1 MEKRRMTAQ
10 YSPRTLS
17 KTLSY
22 VAYHAPAE
30 YGLFWDPDG
39 TMPWKELYWALQE
52 DPSLRFVRES
62 HLRELSLLGL
72 DLPFVLD
79 GNLLRLRSDLDRPS
93 YPIVQDLPERL
104 YFACRQKQ
112 YAVVMEHGIDRSN
125 RFFVPLSADRDF
137 ALRIGKRRDQGV
149 LLLQVLA
156 GRACTEGEAIR
167 LAGAGLY
174 LVERVPLRYLI
185 FPLIRAEQLS
195 LLTSRKRA
203 ETKPGRPDLPLSP
216 GSFLLDARQL
226 NGHSS
231 GVAGADK
238 SSGKR
243 GRKKDDWKRE
253 AKKERYKRNP

>member
-1 MEKRRMTAQ
+1 MEKRCVTAQ
-10 YSPRTLS
+10 YNPRTLS

-22 VAYHAPAE
+22 LAYHAPAE
-30 YGLFWDPDG
+30 HGLFWDPDG

-62 HLRELSLLGL
+62 HIRELNLLGL

-79 GNLLRLRSDLDRPS
+79 GNLLRLRSDLYKPS
-93 YPIVQDLPERL
+93 YPLVQELPERL
-104 YFACRQKQ
+104 YFACRRKQ
-112 YAVVMEHGIDRSN
+112 YAVVMEHGIDRGN
-125 RFFVPLSADRDF
+125 RSFVPLSADRDL
-137 ALRIGKRRDQGV
+137 ALRIGKRRDQEV

-156 GRACTEGEAIR
+156 AKACNEGEAIR

-185 FPLIRAEQLS
+185 FPLIRAEQFS
-195 LLTSRKRA
+195 LLTSRKKP
-203 ETKPGRPDLPLSP
+203 ETKPARRDLPLSP

-226 NGHSS
+226 EGHSS
-231 GVAGADK
+231 GVTGGDK

-243 GRKKDDWKRE
+243 GPKKSDWKRD
-253 AKKERYKRNP
+253 AKKERHKRNP